1 MSKDELIE
9 TTDEN
14 GNKVCFELLDIVTV
28 DDVEYALLFPQ
39 DPDNADNE
47 ADDEE
52 EQEVVLMK
60 LKREGEDYT
69 FESIDDD
76 EEFERVAAYIEQL
89 EDEIDD

>member
-1 MSKDELIE
+1 MSKEELIE

-28 DDVEYALLFPQ
+28 DDLEYALLFPENQ
-39 DPDNADNE
+39 EENE
-47 ADDEE
+47 EDD
-52 EQEVVLMK
+52 EQEVVLMR
-60 LKREGEDYT
+60 LKRDGEDYT

-76 EEFERVAAYIEQL
+76 DEFERVAAYIEQL